1 MNTPASK
8 PGMEQAATDLAAQHV
23 APPSAHRAAQPA
35 ASPAARPAAH
45 AAQPSIPATRDDLP
59 LSGIRVLDLS
69 RVLAGPWCT
78 QTLAD
83 LGAEVWKIEA
93 PGHGDDTRA
102 WSPPDIDG
110 ESTYFL
116 CANRSKESVAINLK
130 HPDGQAIVRDLAL
143 QADVLV
149 ENYRLGALDAFG
161 LGYEDLAAINPRLIY
176 CSISGY
182 GRTGPRA
189 AEPGYDF
196 VIQAESG
203 LMSITGEPDG
213 APMKLGVAITD
224 LVTGMNGVQAI
235 LAALLARARSGRGQH
250 IDLALLDGA
259 VSVLANVGAGYL
271 AAGHAPQR
279 LGNAHPTVVPYQ
291 IFQTRDGSF
300 ALAVGNDAQF
310 ARLCALLDHPEWSAD
325 PRYATSRARVM
336 HRDQLVPMLAAQF
349 ALMDTGHWLTR
360 IRAAGI
366 PAGAVRSVEQ
376 ALDAP
381 EIAARGLVAHT
392 PDARHGTLRLLRSPL
407 HLRGTP
413 AREPAA
419 PPRLGEHTD
428 AVLARALDLDEA
440 ARTRLR
446 SHGVIA

>member
-1 MNTPASK
+1 MT
-8 PGMEQAATDLAAQHV
+8 
-23 APPSAHRAAQPA
+23 A
-35 ASPAARPAAH
+35 AS
-45 AAQPSIPATRDDLP
+45 RDDLP

-93 PGHGDDTRA
+93 PGHGDDTRG
-102 WSPPDIDG
+102 WSPPDVGG

-116 CANRSKESVAINLK
+116 CANRSKESIAVNLK
-130 HPDGQAIVRDLAL
+130 HPEGQRIVRDLAR

-149 ENYRLGALDAFG
+149 ENYRLGALEAFG
-161 LGYEDLAAINPRLIY
+161 LGYDDLAAINPGLVY

-182 GRTGPRA
+182 GRSGPRA

-203 LMSITGEPDG
+203 LMSITGEPEG

-235 LAALLARARSGRGQH
+235 LAALLARARNGRGQH

-271 AAGHAPQR
+271 AAGHAPGR

-291 IFQTRDGSF
+291 IFATRDGSF
-300 ALAVGNDAQF
+300 ALAVGNDGQF
-310 ARLCALLDHPEWSAD
+310 ARLCGLLGHPEWSAD
-325 PRYATSRARVM
+325 PDYATSRARVLN
-336 HRDQLVPMLAAQF
+336 RDRLIPMLEALFAAE
-349 ALMDTGHWLTR
+349 DTAHWLAR
-360 IRAAGI
+360 VRAAGI
-366 PAGAVRSVEQ
+366 PAGAVRRVDE

-381 EIAARGLVAHT
+381 EIAARGMIADT

-413 AREPAA
+413 PREPIS

-428 AVLARALDLDEA
+428 AVLARTLALDEA
-440 ARTRLR
+440 ELAALR
-446 SHGVIA
+446 GQGVIA

>member
-1 MNTPASK
+1 M
-8 PGMEQAATDLAAQHV
+8 
-23 APPSAHRAAQPA
+23 SADSQG
-35 ASPAARPAAH
+35 
-45 AAQPSIPATRDDLP
+45 DLP
-59 LSGIRVLDLS
+59 LAGIRVLDLS

-93 PGHGDDTRA
+93 PDNGDDTRG
-102 WSPPDIDG
+102 WSPPDVDG
-110 ESTYFL
+110 ESTYFM
-116 CANRSKESVAINLK
+116 CANRSKASIAVNLK
-130 HPDGQAIVRDLAL
+130 HPDGQRIVRALARE
-143 QADVLV
+143 ADVLV
-149 ENYRLGALDAFG
+149 ENYRLGALEAFG
-161 LGYEDLAAINPRLIY
+161 LGYDDLSAINPGLVY

-189 AEPGYDF
+189 AEAGYDF

-291 IFQTRDGSF
+291 IFATRDGSF

-310 ARLCALLDHPEWSAD
+310 ARLCTLVGHPEWRDD
-325 PRYATSRARVM
+325 PAYATSRARVLN
-336 HRDQLVPMLAAQF
+336 RDRLIPELERIFAREDTAHWLAAV
-349 ALMDTGHWLTR
+349 
-360 IRAAGI
+360 RAAGI
-366 PAGAVRSVEQ
+366 PAGAVRSVDE

-381 EIAARGLVAHT
+381 EVAARGLVAET

-407 HLRGTP
+407 RLLGTP
-413 AREPAA
+413 PREPAA
-419 PPRLGEHTD
+419 PPRLGEHTA
-428 AVLARALDLDEA
+428 AVLARVLAMDDGALD
-440 ARTRLR
+440 RLR
-446 SHGVIA
+446 AQGAIA

>member
-1 MNTPASK
+1 M
-8 PGMEQAATDLAAQHV
+8 
-23 APPSAHRAAQPA
+23 SAEP
-35 ASPAARPAAH
+35 
-45 AAQPSIPATRDDLP
+45 RDDLP

-93 PGHGDDTRA
+93 PGNGDDTRG
-102 WSPPDIDG
+102 WSPPDVDG
-110 ESTYFL
+110 ESTYFM
-116 CANRSKESVAINLK
+116 CANRSKASIAVNLK
-130 HPDGQAIVRDLAL
+130 HPEGQRIVRQLARD
-143 QADVLV
+143 ADVLV

-161 LGYEDLAAINPRLIY
+161 LSYDDLSALNPGLIY

-189 AEPGYDF
+189 AEAGYDF

-203 LMSITGEPDG
+203 LMSITGEPGG

-235 LAALLARARSGRGQH
+235 LAALLARARTGRGQH

-271 AAGHAPQR
+271 AAGQAPQR

-291 IFQTRDGSF
+291 IFATRDGSF

-310 ARLCALLDHPEWSAD
+310 ARLCGLVGHPEWRDD
-325 PRYATSRARVM
+325 PAYATSRARVLNRERLIPALE
-336 HRDQLVPMLAAQF
+336 HIF
-349 ALMDTGHWLTR
+349 AGEDTAHWLATV
-360 IRAAGI
+360 RAAGI
-366 PAGAVRSVEQ
+366 PAGAVRSVNE

-381 EIAARGLVAHT
+381 EISARGLVADT

-407 HLRGTP
+407 RLAGTP
-413 AREPAA
+413 PREPAA
-419 PPRLGEHTD
+419 PPRLGEHTTQVLSR
-428 AVLARALDLDEA
+428 VLALDEA
-440 ARTRLR
+440 ALERLR
-446 SHGVIA
+446 AQGAIA

>member
-1 MNTPASK
+1 MNA
-8 PGMEQAATDLAAQHV
+8 AAQG
-23 APPSAHRAAQPA
+23 
-35 ASPAARPAAH
+35 
-45 AAQPSIPATRDDLP
+45 DLP
-59 LSGIRVLDLS
+59 LAGIRVLDLS

-93 PGHGDDTRA
+93 PGQGDDTRG
-102 WSPPDIDG
+102 WSPPDVDG
-110 ESTYFL
+110 ESTYFM
-116 CANRSKESVAINLK
+116 CANRSKASIAVNLK
-130 HPDGQAIVRDLAL
+130 HAEGQRLVRELARE
-143 QADVLV
+143 ADVLV

-161 LGYEDLAAINPRLIY
+161 LGYEDLSSINPGLIY

-189 AEPGYDF
+189 AEAGYDF

-224 LVTGMNGVQAI
+224 LVTGMNGVQSI

-259 VSVLANVGAGYL
+259 LSVLANVGAGYL
-271 AAGHAPQR
+271 ATGQAPGR

-291 IFQTRDGSF
+291 IFATRDGSF

-310 ARLCALLDHPEWSAD
+310 ARLSTLVGRPEWGDD
-325 PRYATSRARVM
+325 PAYATSRARVLNRARLIPELERIFAREDTA
-336 HRDQLVPMLAAQF
+336 HWLAAV
-349 ALMDTGHWLTR
+349 
-360 IRAAGI
+360 RAASI
-366 PAGAVRSVEQ
+366 PAGAVRSVAA

-381 EIAARGLVAHT
+381 EIAARGLIADT

-407 HLRGTP
+407 RLLGTP
-413 AREPAA
+413 PREPAA
-419 PPRLGEHTD
+419 PPRLGEHT
-428 AVLARALDLDEA
+428 AEVLARVLALDETALD
-440 ARTRLR
+440 RLR
-446 SHGVIA
+446 TQGPIA